1 MPINHRSTRSSVVSA
16 SEIASFAYCPE
27 QWRLQYGLGHRSE
40 NVSTLERGEA
50 FHAKV
55 AAIEVSSRKV
65 FRVSWLLIVVGLV
78 LGLLAFWLGR

>member
-27 QWRLQYGLGHRSE
+27 QWRLQYGLGQRSE